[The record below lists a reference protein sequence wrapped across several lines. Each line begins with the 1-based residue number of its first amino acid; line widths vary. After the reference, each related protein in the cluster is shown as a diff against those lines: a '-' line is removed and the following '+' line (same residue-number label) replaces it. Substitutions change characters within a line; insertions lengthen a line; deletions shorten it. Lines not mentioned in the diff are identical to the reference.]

1 VNARLALA
9 IAASAAVLLG
19 CQSRTAPV
27 SIAPETVDAATA
39 KTFGHSAF
47 DVILRAH
54 VRDGMVDYG
63 ALKAQHAQ
71 QLDEYVEALGAADP
85 EGFASGDDELA
96 FWLNAY
102 NALVIRGVL
111 DLYPG
116 LEKVI
121 DVADFFEEKRWE
133 AAGALRSLNEI
144 ENDIIRPQFEDP
156 RIHFI
161 LVCAAQS
168 CPPLHDE
175 AMDPARLQSQL
186 EDATRTAVNNTDYVQ
201 VDAARKVLRLT
212 RIMRWYRADFVE
224 KDGSLEAF
232 VLRYL
237 DEPARSQLEVGGYT
251 IEFMDYDWRLNDA
264 GAGASR

>member
-1 VNARLALA
+1 MSARLAIA
-9 IAASAAVLLG
+9 IAASPVILLG
-19 CQSRTAPV
+19 CQSRTVPV
-27 SIAPETVDAATA
+27 SIAPKTVDAATA
-39 KTFGHSAF
+39 KTFDHSAF
-47 DVILRAH
+47 DAILRAH
-54 VRDGMVDYG
+54 IRDGMVDYR
-63 ALKAQHAQ
+63 ALKSQHGQ
-71 QLDEYVEALGAADP
+71 ELDAYIAALGAAEADA
-85 EGFASGDDELA
+85 FAGPDDELA

-102 NALVIRGVL
+102 NALVIKGVL

-116 LEKVI
+116 LEKVT
-121 DVADFFEEKRWE
+121 DVTDFFEKKRWHV
-133 AAGALRSLNEI
+133 AGALRSLNEI
-144 ENDIIRPQFEDP
+144 ENDIIRPKFEDP

-168 CPPLHDE
+168 CPPLQGE

-186 EDATRTAVNNTDYVQ
+186 DNATRTAVNNTKYVQ
-201 VDAARKVLRLT
+201 TDAERRVLRLT
-212 RIMRWYRADFVE
+212 RIMRWYRADFVA

-237 DEPARSQLEVGGYT
+237 DEPARSHLKADGYT

>member
-1 VNARLALA
+1 MSARLAIA
-9 IAASAAVLLG
+9 VAASAAILLG

-39 KTFGHSAF
+39 KMFDHSAF
-47 DVILRAH
+47 DAILRAH
-54 VRDGMVDYG
+54 IREGMVDYQ
-63 ALKAQHAQ
+63 ALKAEHAQ
-71 QLDEYVEALGAADP
+71 ELDAYIATLGAADEDAFVGP
-85 EGFASGDDELA
+85 DDELA

-102 NALVIRGVL
+102 NAFVIKGVL
-111 DLYPG
+111 ELYPG
-116 LEKVI
+116 LEKTTGVR
-121 DVADFFEEKRWE
+121 DFFEEKRWE
-133 AAGALRSLNEI
+133 VAGALRSLNEI
-144 ENDIIRPQFEDP
+144 ENDIIRPKFEDP

-168 CPPLHDE
+168 CPPLQDR
-175 AMDPARLQSQL
+175 AMNPAKLQAQL
-186 EDATRTAVNNTDYVQ
+186 DDATRTAVNNTKYVQ
-201 VDAARKVLRLT
+201 VDARRKALRLT

-237 DEPARSQLEVGGYT
+237 DEPAKSQLEAGGYT

-264 GAGASR
+264 GAAASR